1 MSKPL
6 QILVA
11 LFLSLS
17 PAKAEEKR
25 LSFANDV
32 MPVLFRAG
40 CNQGACHGSARGKD
54 GFSLSLFGYDK
65 RGDYFR
71 LTQELIGRRINMAVP
86 EESLLLLKATGAVPH
101 TGGQR
106 FKKDSAY
113 YRTLK
118 TWIEQGAL
126 NDPGPVPVPLEI
138 TLKPA
143 NLQFTGKGKSKPTS
157 VIARYSDGSR
167 RDVTELALFFTNNA
181 GTASIDKSGVV
192 VSRAKGD
199 TYVFARFDRFTVG
212 SEVIVLPEKTAYQ
225 WSAEQ
230 PANYIDERVFAR
242 LKQLQLNPS
251 KLSSD
256 TEFVRRV
263 YLDLA
268 GAPPSVQQFQRF
280 IADKRANKRAL
291 LIDELLQH
299 EDFTDLW
306 TGLWAESVRLMG
318 GGYTPVATDIKAAE
332 SYYQWI
338 HRQIKKN
345 RPFDE
350 FVREQVTASG
360 SNLSRGPTNL
370 YTMLVHDSRFKP
382 KEFAADFSQLFLGIQ
397 IQCAECHNHPFD
409 RWTMDDYYGFVSF
422 FTGITRKPGAE
433 PREFYIYNNR
443 QASPVRHRVDGRPMP
458 ATVIGGEQ
466 PVPASRDSRLALA
479 EWLTAKDNTLF
490 SRNIANRVWAHFFHR
505 GLVEPVDDLRVSNPP
520 TNGPLLEALAGQFV
534 KSGFDLRQLIREICN
549 SKTYQLSATP
559 NATNES
565 DDRQFS
571 RARLRRLRS
580 DVLLDSIIKAT
591 EWKRAFRD
599 FPEGTKAI
607 EFYPRTP
614 GDTAQPLWR
623 DDFLKLFGRSSRN
636 TICTCETKREATLS
650 QTLHM
655 AVGKNVHQALST
667 GLIDRLL
674 AADRQPPEIINELF
688 VRCLSRP
695 PSAKELAAMLKL
707 VGDEAKNNQPYQDIL
722 WALLNS
728 TEFMTNH

>member
-1 MSKPL
+1 MRN
-6 QILVA
+6 
-11 LFLSLS
+11 SLLWFTVLLLCACQAS
-17 PAKAEEKR
+17 ADEKR

-32 MPVLFRAG
+32 MPIFFQAG
-40 CNQGACHGSARGKD
+40 CNQGTCHGSARGKD
-54 GFSLSLFGYDK
+54 GFALSLFGFDK

-106 FKKDSAY
+106 FQKESQHYK
-113 YRTLK
+113 TLR

-126 NDPGPVPVPLEI
+126 NDQGQVPVPLQISMEPASIQFSGNGKVTQTSI
-138 TLKPA
+138 T
-143 NLQFTGKGKSKPTS
+143 
-157 VIARYSDGSR
+157 ARYSDGSH
-167 RDVTELALFFTNNA
+167 RDVTELALFFSNNDD
-181 GTASIDKSGVV
+181 TAAIDKKGVV
-192 VSRAKGD
+192 TSHTKGD

-212 SEVIVLPEKTAYQ
+212 SEVIVLPENTEYQ
-225 WSAEQ
+225 WSGLK

-242 LKQLQLNPS
+242 LQQLQLNPS
-251 KLSSD
+251 AIADDS
-256 TEFVRRV
+256 EFIRRI

-268 GAPPSVQQFQRF
+268 GAPPSVEQYRRF
-280 IADKRANKRAL
+280 VADTRRDKRAL
-291 LIDELLQH
+291 LVDELLKH

-318 GGYTPVATDIKAAE
+318 GGYTPVATDVKAAE

-338 HRQIKKN
+338 HSQIKKN

-350 FVREQVTASG
+350 FVHEQVTASG
-360 SNLSRGPTNL
+360 SNLNQGPTNL
-370 YTMLVHDSRFKP
+370 YTMLVHAPRFKP
-382 KEFAADFSQLFLGIQ
+382 KEFAADFSQLFLGVQ

-443 QASPVRHRVDGRPMP
+443 KASPVRHLVDGRPMP

-466 PVPASRDSRLALA
+466 PVPASRDSRIALA
-479 EWLTAKDNTLF
+479 EWLTAPGNKLF
-490 SRNIANRVWAHFFHR
+490 SRNISNRVWAHFFHR
-505 GLVEPVDDLRVSNPP
+505 GLVEPVDDMRVSNPP
-520 TNGPLLEALAGQFV
+520 TNGPLLTALSDRFV
-534 KSGFDLRQLIREICN
+534 ANGFDLRQLVRDICN

-559 NATNES
+559 NATNET

-571 RARLRRLRS
+571 RSRMRRLRS

-591 EWKRAFRD
+591 AWKRSFRD

-614 GDTAQPLWR
+614 GDTSGPLWR
-623 DDFLKLFGRSSRN
+623 DDFLKIFGRSSRN
-636 TICTCETKREATLS
+636 TICTCETKGEATLS

-655 AVGKNVHQALST
+655 AVGNNVHQALSS
-667 GLIDRLL
+667 GLVDRLL
-674 AADRQPPEIINELF
+674 AKDAGPGEIISQLF
-688 VRCLSRP
+688 LRCLSRS
-695 PSAKELAAMLKL
+695 PSAAELDAMLEL
-707 VGDEAKNNQPYQDIL
+707 VGDEAKSKQPYQDIL
-722 WALLNS
+722 WALINS